1 MRNTGAFALPVGKN
15 FMKDGSRYNLNPTF
29 NNTDLKFFDDA
40 WDAWTGLIQLNT
52 SNTAGAS
59 TVSFDTTTDFITT
72 PDPLID
78 WLPYHYKK
86 YLPTWHLVRSYQHD

>member
-1 MRNTGAFALPVGKN
+1 MNTFSTDYYTGGS
-15 FMKDGSRYNLNPTF
+15 DGGGSIV
-29 NNTDLKFFDDA
+29 
-40 WDAWTGLIQLNT
+40 WTGTTPNYTFTGDYDDTGGADIITNT
-52 SNTAGAS
+52 
-59 TVSFDTTTDFITT
+59 ITLSL